1 ADTKH
6 SKLALFYW
14 SFLNKKWESVTEI
27 NGISQDTTIQA
38 MKGYAY
44 LAQGKLEE
52 AELINEVL
60 KNSTL
65 EEQIDQFKKQLA
77 YEKLRNQDITSAE
90 NINKEINDHDLK
102 EDIEVAKSI
111 INLLKKYK
119 ADQENT
125 QLSEDERKEAK
136 KNYEIWSENLK
147 QLGGTTNDA
156 KNNE

>member
-1 ADTKH
+1 
-6 SKLALFYW
+6 
-14 SFLNKKWESVTEI
+14 
-27 NGISQDTTIQA
+27 
-38 MKGYAY
+38 
-44 LAQGKLEE
+44 
-52 AELINEVL
+52 
-60 KNSTL
+60 
-65 EEQIDQFKKQLA
+65 
-77 YEKLRNQDITSAE
+77 
-90 NINKEINDHDLK
+90 
-102 EDIEVAKSI
+102 I